1 MHNLIIKILKTQP
14 PNHPTCDIIFSMK
27 TKAIL
32 TAITALLAASGLT
45 GYTIV
50 KTTDIEQPGFETRE
64 HKITKIIDGDTLK
77 IKTGTLKTRKV
88 RLIGI
93 NAPEKGECF
102 FGESKEALTK
112 ITESKI
118 INIEKDISGLDK
130 YKRLLRYVIVINE
143 DPEQDNIPVNYYMI
157 RNGFAFYQSSPP
169 DNRYRDLF
177 ITAQRQAQADN
188 LGLWKDCD
196 YEDQANEQAQKLREQ
211 STEPTDPNCIIKG
224 NISDAGYGKTYLVL
238 GCDNYERTI
247 IDTKKG
253 ESYFCTEQEA
263 LSAGFRPATN
273 CP

>member
-1 MHNLIIKILKTQP
+1 
-14 PNHPTCDIIFSMK
+14 MK

-32 TAITALLAASGLT
+32 SAITALLAASGLT

-50 KTTDIEQPGFETRE
+50 KTTDIEQPNFETRE
-64 HKITKIIDGDTLK
+64 HRITSIIDGDTLK

-93 NAPEKGECF
+93 DAPEKGECYF
-102 FGESKEALTK
+102 TESKEALIEITK
-112 ITESKI
+112 DEI

-130 YKRLLRYVIVINE
+130 YKRLLRYVIAINP
-143 DPEQDNIPVNYYMI
+143 DPEQDNTQVNYYMI
-157 RNGFAFYQSSPP
+157 RNGFAFYVSSPP

-188 LGLWKDCD
+188 LGMWKECD
-196 YEDQANEQAQKLREQ
+196 YEEQVSQQAAALREQ
-211 STEPTDPNCIIKG
+211 STEPIDPECIIKG
-224 NISDAGYGKTYLVL
+224 NISDAGYGKTYLL
-238 GCDNYERTI
+238 PGCDNYDRTI
-247 IDTKKG
+247 IDTRKG

-263 LSAGFRPATN
+263 QDSGFRKATN

>member
-1 MHNLIIKILKTQP
+1 MSKK
-14 PNHPTCDIIFSMK
+14 K
-27 TKAIL
+27 KAIL
-32 TAITALLAASGLT
+32 SAITTLLAASGLT

-50 KTTDIEQPGFETRE
+50 KTTDIQQPNFETQE

-77 IKTGTLKTRKV
+77 IKTGILKTRKI

-93 NAPEKGECF
+93 NAPEKGACYYE
-102 FGESKEALTK
+102 ESKEALTE
-112 ITESKI
+112 ITKDKN

-130 YKRLLRYVIVINE
+130 YKRLLRYVIVIYE

-177 ITAQRQAQADN
+177 ITAQRQAQEDN

-196 YEDQANEQAQKLREQ
+196 YQEQVSEGAAALREQ
-211 STEPTDPNCIIKG
+211 STEPIDPECIIKG
-224 NISDAGYGKTYLVL
+224 NISDAGYGKIYLL
-238 GCDNYERTI
+238 PGCDNYKRTI
-247 IDTKKG
+247 IDTRKG

-263 LSAGFRPATN
+263 QSAGFRKATN

>member
-1 MHNLIIKILKTQP
+1 
-14 PNHPTCDIIFSMK
+14 MK

-32 TAITALLAASGLT
+32 AAITTLLAATGLT

-50 KTTDIEQPGFETRE
+50 KTTDLQQPNFETRE
-64 HKITKIIDGDTLK
+64 HRITSVIDGDTLK

-93 NAPEKGECF
+93 NAPEKGECYF
-102 FGESKEALTK
+102 DESKEALIQ
-112 ITESKI
+112 ITESEI
-118 INIEKDISGLDK
+118 INLEKDISGLDK
-130 YKRLLRYVIVINE
+130 YNRLLRYIVAIND
-143 DPEQDNIPVNYYMI
+143 DPEQDNIPINYYMI

-196 YEDQANEQAQKLREQ
+196 YQEQVDEQTATLREQ
-211 STEPTDPNCIIKG
+211 STEPTDPKCIIKG
-224 NISDAGYGKTYLVL
+224 NISDAGYGKTYLL
-238 GCDNYERTI
+238 PGCDNYDRTI
-247 IDTKKG
+247 IDTRKG

-263 LSAGFRPATN
+263 QTAGFRKATN

>member
-1 MHNLIIKILKTQP
+1 
-14 PNHPTCDIIFSMK
+14 MK

-32 TAITALLAASGLT
+32 TAITTLLAATGLT

-50 KTTDIEQPGFETRE
+50 KTTDIEQPNFETRD

-93 NAPEKGECF
+93 NAPEKGECYF
-102 FGESKEALTK
+102 DESKEALTQ
-112 ITESKI
+112 ITKSKI

-130 YKRLLRYVIVINE
+130 YNRLLRYIVAINE
-143 DPEQDNIPVNYYMI
+143 DPEQDNTQVNYYMI

-177 ITAQRQAQADN
+177 ITAQRQAQTDN
-188 LGLWKDCD
+188 LGMWKDCD
-196 YEDQANEQAQKLREQ
+196 YTEQVSEQAEKLREQ
-211 STEPTDPNCIIKG
+211 STEPTDSSCIIKG
-224 NISDAGYGKTYLVL
+224 NISDAGYGKTYLL
-238 GCDNYERTI
+238 PGCDNYNRTI
-247 IDTKKG
+247 IDTRKG
-253 ESYFCTEQEA
+253 EFYFCTEQEA
-263 LSAGFRPATN
+263 LDAGFRKATN

>member
-1 MHNLIIKILKTQP
+1 
-14 PNHPTCDIIFSMK
+14 MK

-32 TAITALLAASGLT
+32 SAITALLAASGLT

-50 KTTDIEQPGFETRE
+50 KKTDIQKPEFETRE

-77 IKTGTLKTRKV
+77 IKTGTLKTRKI

-93 NAPEKGECF
+93 NAPGKGECYF
-102 FGESKEALTK
+102 NESKESLTQ
-112 ITESKI
+112 ITKDKN
-118 INIEKDISGLDK
+118 INIEKDISGLDQ
-130 YKRLLRYVIVINE
+130 YNRLLRYIIVINE

-188 LGLWKDCD
+188 HGLWKDCD
-196 YEDQANEQAQKLREQ
+196 YQEQVSEEAAALREQ
-211 STEPTDPNCIIKG
+211 STEPTDPECIIKG
-224 NISDAGYGKTYLVL
+224 NISDAGYGKTYLVP
-238 GCDNYERTI
+238 GCDNYKRTI
-247 IDTKKG
+247 IDIRKG

-263 LSAGFRPATN
+263 TKAGFRKATN

>member
-1 MHNLIIKILKTQP
+1 
-14 PNHPTCDIIFSMK
+14 MK

-32 TAITALLAASGLT
+32 AAITALLAATGLT

-50 KTTDIEQPGFETRE
+50 KTTDLEQSNFETRE
-64 HKITKIIDGDTLK
+64 HRITSVIDGDTLK

-93 NAPEKGECF
+93 NAPEKGECYF
-102 FGESKEALTK
+102 DESKEALIQ
-112 ITESKI
+112 ITESEI

-130 YKRLLRYVIVINE
+130 YNRLLRYIVAIND
-143 DPEQDNIPVNYYMI
+143 DPEEDNIQVNYYMI
-157 RNGFAFYQSSPP
+157 RNGFAFYQSSSP

-177 ITAQRQAQADN
+177 ITAQRQAKEDN

-196 YEDQANEQAQKLREQ
+196 YTEQVSEEAAALREQ

-224 NISDAGYGKTYLVL
+224 NISDAGYGKTYLL
-238 GCDNYERTI
+238 PGCDNYNRTI
-247 IDTKKG
+247 IDTRKG
-253 ESYFCTEQEA
+253 EAYFCTEQEA
-263 LSAGFRPATN
+263 LDAGFRKATN

>member
-1 MHNLIIKILKTQP
+1 
-14 PNHPTCDIIFSMK
+14 MK

-32 TAITALLAASGLT
+32 SALTAILAASGLT

-50 KTTDIEQPGFETRE
+50 KKTDLQQPDFETRE
-64 HKITKIIDGDTLK
+64 HRITSIIDGDTLK

-177 ITAQRQAQADN
+177 ITAQRQAREEN

-196 YEDQANEQAQKLREQ
+196 YKEQVSAEASALREQ
-211 STEPTDPNCIIKG
+211 STEPTDPECIIKG
-224 NISDAGYGKTYLVL
+224 NISDAGYGKTYLVP
-238 GCDNYERTI
+238 GCDNYDRTI

-253 ESYFCTEQEA
+253 ESYFCTTEEA
-263 LSAGFRPATN
+263 EASGFRPATN
-273 CP
+273 GP

>member
-1 MHNLIIKILKTQP
+1 
-14 PNHPTCDIIFSMK
+14 MK

-32 TAITALLAASGLT
+32 SAITAILAASGLT

-50 KTTDIEQPGFETRE
+50 KTTDIQQPDFETRE
-64 HKITKIIDGDTLK
+64 HRITSIIDGDTLK

-93 NAPEKGECF
+93 NAPEKGECYF
-102 FGESKEALTK
+102 NESKEALK
-112 ITESKI
+112 QITESKT

-130 YKRLLRYVIVINE
+130 YKRLLRYIVAINE
-143 DPEQDNIPVNYYMI
+143 DPEEDNTQVNYYMI
-157 RNGFAFYQSSPP
+157 RNGFAFYVSSPP

-188 LGLWKDCD
+188 LGMWKECD
-196 YEDQANEQAQKLREQ
+196 YEEQVSQQAAALREQ
-211 STEPTDPNCIIKG
+211 STEPIDPECIIKG
-224 NISDAGYGKTYLVL
+224 NISDAGYGKTYLL
-238 GCDNYERTI
+238 PGCDNYDRTI
-247 IDTKKG
+247 IDTRKG

-263 LSAGFRPATN
+263 QDSGFRKATN